1 MSEIA
6 ARVYELVKSPRYFL
20 EYVRSPDLRGYSLIP
35 LGYSCPAC
43 TTINFPMPSWKKY
56 SVPLSL
62 YIYLSL
68 SLVATARYRELYVRP
83 LIYLY

>member
-43 TTINFPMPSWKKY
+43 TTINFPMPPWKKY

-62 YIYLSL
+62 YIYLSH